1 VSQLDRSKE
10 VKKSFWSKERYFQIL
25 ALIFVL
31 ALCFLLIMNRE
42 RVVELKGY
50 GYLGVFLAALI
61 SSATIVVPAPGW
73 MIVATLGSILNPVLV
88 GVISGIGAT
97 IGEMAGYMLGYGGRI
112 VTEKGAVYQRMAG
125 WMRRWGSITIF
136 VLALIPNPLFDAAGA
151 TAGLLRF
158 PLWKFI
164 IFGAAGRIPKHIF
177 YAYTGAFGLE
187 FFLP

>member
-1 VSQLDRSKE
+1 M
-10 VKKSFWSKERYFQIL
+10 VKSEGFWSREQYFQIS

-31 ALCFLLIMNRE
+31 ALCFLLIAYRE

-50 GYLGVFLAALI
+50 GYLGVFLASLV

-73 MIVATLGSILNPVLV
+73 MIVATVGSILNPLLV
-88 GVISGIGAT
+88 GIISGVGAT
-97 IGEMAGYMLGYGGRI
+97 IGEMTGYALGYGGRI
-112 VTEKGAVYQRMAG
+112 ATKNSALYQRMVG
-125 WMRRWGSITIF
+125 WMKKWGGITIF
-136 VLALIPNPLFDAAGA
+136 ILALIPNPLFDIAGI

-164 IFGAAGRIPKHIF
+164 IFGAAGRIPKHLF
-177 YAYTGAFGLE
+177 YAYTGAFGIK